1 MDTAITDM
9 KGCSVDVDIP
19 VNGHYFEMYM
29 LLSAYYQVLLLF
41 YIYILGLLRHVTKAI
56 LQGWL
61 TSMLTRLPL
70 VCKFFVLPVALLNG
84 LIINLFMIT
93 FCYKQ
98 CY

>member
-1 MDTAITDM
+1 M
-9 KGCSVDVDIP
+9 KGCSVGVDIP
-19 VNGHYFEMYM
+19 VNGLYFEMYM
-29 LLSAYYQVLLLF
+29 LLFAYYQVLLLF
-41 YIYILGLLRHVTKAI
+41 IYIYILGLLRHVTKAI